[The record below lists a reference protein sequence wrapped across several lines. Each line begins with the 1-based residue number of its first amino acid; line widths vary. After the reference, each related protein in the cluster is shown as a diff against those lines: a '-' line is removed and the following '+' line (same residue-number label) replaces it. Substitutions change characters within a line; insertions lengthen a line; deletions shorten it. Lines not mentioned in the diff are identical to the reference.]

1 MVKDHGEIY
10 HYFLVEKMRQKIIIH
25 HEKILQMNMII
36 LMNGVFK
43 VTLRKRMHHKVKRT
57 IWTKP
62 PKYPKTKIMLP
73 LHQDFLSKQEYVS
86 KENTD
91 LYRTKMDSSI
101 SDTLSGE
108 YCTTDEDNIE
118 EHTIRDTYIT

>member
-1 MVKDHGEIY
+1 
-10 HYFLVEKMRQKIIIH
+10 
-25 HEKILQMNMII
+25 
-36 LMNGVFK
+36 
-43 VTLRKRMHHKVKRT
+43 
-57 IWTKP
+57 
-62 PKYPKTKIMLP
+62 MLP
-73 LHQDFLSKQEYVS
+73 LHQYLISKQEHIS

-91 LYRTKMDSSI
+91 IYPTKTDSSI